1 MRGLSYPIFSV
12 GVINS
17 LFFGAYTSTLSAI
30 CHSADERDRRDTPSY
45 SQVVS
50 AGCVAGAVQLVLA
63 VPVDL
68 IKVRLQAHQGD
79 VGGGDDGCNLGIQ
92 FRPVQRTF

>member
-30 CHSADERDRRDTPSY
+30 CHTDTPSY

-79 VGGGDDGCNLGIQ
+79 VGGGDDGCNLGIH
-92 FRPVQRTF
+92 FRPVQRTFSLFEDHL